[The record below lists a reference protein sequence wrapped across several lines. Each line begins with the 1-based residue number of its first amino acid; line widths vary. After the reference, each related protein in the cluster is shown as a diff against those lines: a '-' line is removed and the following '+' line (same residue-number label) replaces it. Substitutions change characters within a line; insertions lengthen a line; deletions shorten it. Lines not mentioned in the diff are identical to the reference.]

1 MISSKYTIREQ
12 NEAFILN
19 HIIKLKE
26 ISRADLSVTSSL
38 NKASVSSI
46 TKKLIDDHLVVEK
59 RIGEATSRG
68 RKPILLTFNPLA
80 GVAIGLDLGYNYIDA
95 MIAYLDG
102 TEIKRIQQV
111 DTYISKDNVLKMIDE
126 IVQKLC
132 SDLPNTP
139 HGIIGMTIAI
149 QGQVLNDRIVSTSH
163 YDLMAFDLI
172 AKLNEAYAFPI
183 SIENEANLSAL
194 GEYTFSSEFE
204 NMVSISL
211 HSGIGAGFVKN
222 GKLEVGNK
230 GYAGQIGHTILFPE
244 GRECPCGNK
253 GCLNQYCST
262 QVIYQEISQLKKI
275 EKVNSDVVKQL
286 YYQKDL
292 QVIQMIQKYAEYLA
306 ISVNNL
312 IMIYAPEMV
321 IFNSPLTKKIPVIVE
336 IIKDYLKNR
345 YAKEVKIMNS
355 PIQWNPVIYGALAF
369 SIQQFLN
376 IEQLKLTN

>member
-12 NEAFILN
+12 NESFILN
-19 HIIKLKE
+19 HIIKQKE
-26 ISRADLSVTSSL
+26 ISRADLSLVASL

-46 TKKLIDDHLVVEK
+46 TKKLIDDHLVIEK

-68 RKPILLTFNPLA
+68 RKPILLTFNPTA
-80 GVAIGLDLGYNYIDA
+80 GVAIGLDLGYNYLDA